1 MDLND
6 DLAKNQRFL
15 REIEQAIRLSNN
27 EVIHNRIPPIT
38 SERML
43 TFAVAVAK
51 MRAQYIEAAF
61 KFADANLSDAPDGT
75 TEIDELGELRGRFEE
90 GRDAFIALQRA
101 IELGYVDVESDT

>member
-51 MRAQYIEAAF
+51 MRA
-61 KFADANLSDAPDGT
+61 
-75 TEIDELGELRGRFEE
+75 
-90 GRDAFIALQRA
+90 
-101 IELGYVDVESDT
+101 